1 VTLHLARTLAL
12 VLVALLSLATA
23 NAQGDPP
30 PGQVGL
36 DTSQRDSLEVQ
47 IEAEEAR
54 LQARRAEIAAIGVQL
69 GETRERLDVQI
80 VERDRV
86 VAQIADIRSELATI
100 RNDIVRQQSE
110 LQQTQARIA
119 AREADLG
126 AMQTRIQ
133 QLLLDLYR
141 QRSNRFARVLANA
154 GSFHDLRVQ
163 NRYLALIS
171 QQDAR
176 IVDDLNVILADLA
189 DLQAT
194 LSQQITDLQ
203 TREEDRN
210 RTQSRLE
217 ATRAELQALINELD
231 ATREGQL
238 AQQRALLQSQ
248 DELEQLL
255 SGLVVDLE
263 TEVADLDAQARANRD
278 AARRFLDAT
287 NPPAPFGSPAVGTA
301 CADAPQVALPAPLL
315 ASGFIF
321 PFGGARISRPF
332 GQDNLSYLGLTAG
345 QPSAAVRSV
354 QEGQATRAIF
364 LTANDG
370 FLVVIQHS
378 DGVATSY
385 LNLRE
390 PLVREG
396 DRVVQGQL
404 IGCLGGGA
412 LNPEDLLKLYVYV
425 TREGRTVQIDP
436 EVALGLNP

>member
-1 VTLHLARTLAL
+1 MRLARRITLL
-12 VLVALLSLATA
+12 LVALLSLATA
-23 NAQGDPP
+23 SAQGDGDPPP

-36 DTSQRDSLEVQ
+36 DTTQRDSLEAQ

-54 LQARRAEIAAIGVQL
+54 LQARRAEIAAIEAEL
-69 GETRERLDVQI
+69 GETRERLDTQI

-86 VAQIADIRSELATI
+86 VAQISDIRSELDTI
-100 RNDIVRQQSE
+100 RNDIVRREAE

-119 AREADLG
+119 ARTADLG

-154 GSFHDLRVQ
+154 DSFHDLRVQ

-171 QQDAR
+171 EQDAR
-176 IVDDLNVILADLA
+176 IVDDLNAILADLA

-203 TREEDRN
+203 TREDDR
-210 RTQSRLE
+210 
-217 ATRAELQALINELD
+217 LQALINELD

-248 DELEQLL
+248 GDLELLI
-255 SGLVVDLE
+255 SGLVGNLE
-263 TEVADLDAQARANRD
+263 AEIADLDAQATANRE
-278 AARRFLDAT
+278 AAIEFLRV
-287 NPPAPFGSPAVGTA
+287 NPPAPLGSPAAGTA
-301 CADAPQVALPAPLL
+301 CADAAPVALPAPLL

-321 PFGGARISRPF
+321 PFEGARISRPF
-332 GQDNLSYLGLTAG
+332 GQDNLSYLGLTANQAG
-345 QPSAAVRSV
+345 APVRTV
-354 QEGQATRAIF
+354 QEGQVTRAVF

-370 FLVVIQHS
+370 YLVVVQHN

-396 DRVVQGQL
+396 DQVVQGQL

-412 LNPEDLLKLYVYV
+412 LNPEDLLKLYVSF

-436 EVALGLNP
+436 VIALGLNP